1 MNGDS
6 SSRLTVPVTA
16 QDHLRGPAEARVTL
30 VEYGDYECPYCE
42 EAYGVIE
49 TLRAQMGEQL
59 RFVYRHFPRT
69 EIHSHAQAAAEAAEA
84 AGGQQKFWEMH
95 ETLYTHSSALDG
107 RHLIDYGAVLGLD
120 TTQFRRALHERSHQS
135 RVREDFHGGMRSGV
149 TATPTLFIG
158 GIRYD
163 GPHDLRSLVAA
174 TTSIIAG
181 RTEQQFDAWHRFES
195 KFRAVFQR

>member
-6 SSRLTVPVTA
+6 SSRLTVPVSA
-16 QDHLRGPAEARVTL
+16 QDHLRGPAEALVTL

-120 TTQFRRALHERSHQS
+120 TARFRKALHERSHQS
-135 RVREDFHGGMRSGV
+135 RVREDFHGGMRSG
-149 TATPTLFIG
+149 AM
-158 GIRYD
+158 
-163 GPHDLRSLVAA
+163 A
-174 TTSIIAG
+174 
-181 RTEQQFDAWHRFES
+181 
-195 KFRAVFQR
+195 